1 MTLSEP
7 LKLEIETSLKHLRN
21 ALAFAA
27 ATERPNV
34 LTSLSKVINEI
45 DLIERHDTLMDGL
58 DDAIQACEI
67 QRLMEEDETP

>member
-45 DLIERHDTLMDGL
+45 DLIQRHDELMDGL
-58 DDAIQACEI
+58 DEAIKECEI
-67 QRLMEEDETP
+67 KRLMEDND

>member
-27 ATERPNV
+27 STERPNV

-45 DLIERHDTLMDGL
+45 DLIQRHDELMDGL
-58 DDAIQACEI
+58 DEAIKECEI
-67 QRLMEEDETP
+67 KRLMEDND

>member
-45 DLIERHDTLMDGL
+45 DLIQRHDELMDGL
-58 DDAIQACEI
+58 DEAIKECEI
-67 QRLMEEDETP
+67 KRLMEDNN